1 MSPEPA
7 EVEVAAK
14 VRRTRDELRD
24 LVLEA
29 GRDLLMSEGLG
40 TGAEHLTFKRVL
52 AHVEETTGVRV
63 TNASVIRR
71 IWDNQEEF
79 QLEEIRSV
87 ADIQGDLEVEA
98 TSQAFDEAVAMV
110 DLNSPELRRASLSE
124 LIRISCAEYISS
136 ASTSDAAIQMALAT
150 YISANSRSGRGSPL
164 VESFRMTNDRLTR
177 RYMELYEAG
186 LQLVGWRMK
195 PGLSLR
201 DAASVISALA
211 EGVLMRLGGRARV
224 AHHHSPGPPPGRR
237 QSPLDAPGH
246 RHGPD
251 RRLLHRAGSRLGEL
265 TARRPSGGRPRRTR
279 SPGSWWRP
287 RSWPPS
293 PSRPVAWGRTRS

>member
-29 GRDLLMSEGLG
+29 GRDFLMSEGLG

-52 AHVEETTGVRV
+52 ARVEETTGVRV

-79 QLEEIRSV
+79 QLEVIRSV

-124 LIRISCAEYISS
+124 LIRVTCAEYISS

-211 EGVLMRLGGRARV
+211 EGVLMRLV
-224 AHHHSPGPPPGRR
+224 AEPELLTTIPQVR
-237 QSPLDAPGH
+237 PLDGAEVPWTLLAIGMDQIVDFFTE
-246 RHGPD
+246 PD
-251 RRLLHRAGSRLGEL
+251 
-265 TARRPSGGRPRRTR
+265 P
-279 SPGSWWRP
+279 
-287 RSWPPS
+287 
-293 PSRPVAWGRTRS
+293 AWGN